1 MKPILEI
8 TRPSGASSLSEL
20 MSALEEAAVAHAI
33 ELQID
38 HDRMLRDF
46 GCLWMVVRC
55 RLRMT
60 RIPEGAFT
68 VRTWLRKPTAA
79 VSNRDFSIYDA
90 KGELGNAVQTWVLAD
105 AAERRIVPMKGVEPL
120 WTLPTPEPE
129 RKDTLRRLLLPENMA
144 ESARW
149 TVLPEEIDSNGHLNN
164 VAYVRHAEALAP
176 NGCTL
181 LEVVFDRECFAG
193 ETLTLET
200 AQADGFFVRGVKE
213 NGEESFRARFG
224 KEKFE

>member
-1 MKPILEI
+1 MKSVFEI
-8 TRPSGASSLSEL
+8 HCPKGAGTLSEL
-20 MSALEEAAVAHAI
+20 MSALEKAAVAHAA
-33 ELQID
+33 ELRID
-38 HDRMLRDF
+38 HDRMLKDF

-55 RLRMT
+55 RLRVARM
-60 RIPEGAFT
+60 PEGAFT

-79 VSNRDFSIYDA
+79 VSNRDFSVFDA
-90 KGELGNAVQTWVLAD
+90 RGELGSAVQTWVLAD

-129 RKDTLRRLLLPENMA
+129 RKDVLRRLVLPEDMR

-149 TVLPEEIDSNGHLNN
+149 TVQPGEIDGNGHLNN
-164 VAYVRHAEALAP
+164 VVYIRHAEALAP
-176 NGCTL
+176 RGCTL

-200 AQADGFFVRGVKE
+200 AQADGFFVRGRKE
-213 NGEESFRARFG
+213 NGEESFRTRFW
-224 KEKFE
+224 KENME